1 MSPARPAATN
11 APAGPLACSDAERR
25 AARRHAATVRR
36 AGRTVRVEALWVRP
50 ATAATLAACAAAG
63 VAPPGGRGG
72 RGGGVGARGVRPATA
87 ATLAAC
93 AAAGVAASVVSVDRP
108 LAGLIVA
115 GVALALAAAELGPLP
130 LLRRLTYARATQN
143 VLSAA
148 AAGARAKPVTLVL
161 VAATDRPRA
170 GLLHRAGIPPG
181 PVTVAALAL
190 VAVCATAR
198 VAFDAGGT
206 LLGAVQLV
214 PTAVLVLAVGGLV
227 DAAVAAPAPADD
239 GAVEAVITAARR
251 LDAAPA
257 RRVAVETVLAG
268 AWPLGL

>member
-25 AARRHAATVRR
+25 AARRHAATLRR
-36 AGRTVRVEALWVRP
+36 AGRTVRVEALW
-50 ATAATLAACAAAG
+50 
-63 VAPPGGRGG
+63 
-72 RGGGVGARGVRPATA
+72 VRPATA

-148 AAGARAKPVTLVL
+148 AAGAPAKPVTLVL

-181 PVTVAALAL
+181 PVTVPALAL
-190 VAVCATAR
+190 VAACAAAR

-214 PTAVLVLAVGGLV
+214 PTAALVLAVGGLV
-227 DAAVAAPAPADD
+227 DAAVAAPAPADE

-257 RRVAVETVLAG
+257 RRGAG
-268 AWPLGL
+268 EARLPRARPPRPPPPPEPDPPRPPEDGVRVRR